1 MAGGYTNLD
10 KVRPAGYRRFVDD
23 AASPPQPDQQQQYE
37 QVSIGSMSGICLPVV
52 FGPMPLCLNQGDQIG
67 RIFAYWRCFYF
78 GQFFQIFLSHFSLR
92 IKLSNIFEEKNE
104 LGCI

>member
-37 QVSIGSMSGICLPVV
+37 QVSIGSMSVPSSSFWPHAFMLESG
-52 FGPMPLCLNQGDQIG
+52 
-67 RIFAYWRCFYF
+67 
-78 GQFFQIFLSHFSLR
+78 
-92 IKLSNIFEEKNE
+92 
-104 LGCI
+104 